1 MSASQRR
8 QSRRGGTWDY
18 DWQFV
23 VQPISNVKKGREG
36 GIEGRNEETSR
47 SVKIGEGRTRRSEK
61 GEREGRREAEMAKW

>member
-8 QSRRGGTWDY
+8 QSRREGTWDY
-18 DWQFV
+18 DGQFV

-36 GIEGRNEETSR
+36 GIEGRNETSR

>member
-23 VQPISNVKKGREG
+23 IPRISNVKKGRKG
-36 GIEGRNEETSR
+36 GIEGMNEETTR
-47 SVKIGEGRTRRSEK
+47 SVKIGEGRTRRAK
-61 GEREGRREAEMAKW
+61 GSRNGEMVMG

>member
-1 MSASQRR
+1 VSASQRR

-47 SVKIGEGRTRRSEK
+47 SVKIGEGRTRRAK
-61 GEREGRREAEMAKW
+61 GSRNGEMVMG